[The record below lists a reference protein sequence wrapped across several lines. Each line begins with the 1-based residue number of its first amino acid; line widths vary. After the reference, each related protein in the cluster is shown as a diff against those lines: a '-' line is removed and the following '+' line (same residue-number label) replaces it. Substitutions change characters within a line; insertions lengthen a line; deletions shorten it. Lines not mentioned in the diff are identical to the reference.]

1 MSLENIYYIGQTIAV
16 VAILATLIGLIIQM
30 RSATQLA
37 RKTAIQDQLDKLE
50 RLPRALFET
59 PGLADIYVRGVKD
72 IEALTDSE
80 RMIYL
85 AFWRSSLRIWE
96 GIYTQYLDGDIDPE
110 TWETYRKQLRGE
122 TTAPGADVAGKKLRR
137 FHTHSKQFLDLLD
150 GLREESIALKAERMT
165 TSEPKPD
172 NETET

>member
-1 MSLENIYYIGQTIAV
+1 MTLESIYYIGQTVAV
-16 VAILATLIGLIIQM
+16 LAILASLIGLIIQM
-30 RSATQLA
+30 RSATRLA
-37 RKTAIQDQLDKLE
+37 RKTAIQDQLEKLE

-72 IEALTDSE
+72 IEGLTDSE

-85 AFWRSSLRIWE
+85 TFWRSSLRIWE

-110 TWETYRKQLRGE
+110 TWETYRKQLLGE
-122 TTAPGADVAGKKLRR
+122 TLAPGAHEAWTRLRR
-137 FHTHSKQFLDLLD
+137 FNTHSKKFLDLAD
-150 GLREESIALKAERMT
+150 GLREEAIALKAEQMPAP
-165 TSEPKPD
+165 EPKPD